1 MEKANS
7 RKAKLIRA
15 LRTAGWIYIAV
26 IYLNTVLNTV
36 FFPGRYLLNTPLG
49 GKGWLGILPV
59 LMILFMI
66 FSFDVKKLSVKQRVI
81 GVVIVLLLAIPPF
94 VSLWLYS
101 T

>member
-15 LRTAGWIYIAV
+15 LRTAGWVYLAV
-26 IYLNTVLNTV
+26 IYLNTV

-66 FSFDVKKLSVKQRVI
+66 FSSDVKKLSVKQRVI
-81 GVVIVLLLAIPPF
+81 GVVIVLLLVIPPF

>member
-15 LRTAGWIYIAV
+15 LRTAGWVYLAV
-26 IYLNTVLNTV
+26 IYLNTV

-66 FSFDVKKLSVKQRVI
+66 FSSDVKKLSVKQRVI

>member
-15 LRTAGWIYIAV
+15 LRTAGWVYLAV
-26 IYLNTVLNTV
+26 IYLNTV

>member
-15 LRTAGWIYIAV
+15 LRTAGWIYIVV
-26 IYLNTVLNTV
+26 IYLNTV

>member
-15 LRTAGWIYIAV
+15 LRTAGWVYLAV
-26 IYLNTVLNTV
+26 IYLNTV

-59 LMILFMI
+59 LIILFMI
-66 FSFDVKKLSVKQRVI
+66 FSSDVKKLSVKQRVI
-81 GVVIVLLLAIPPF
+81 GVVVVLLLAIPPF

>member
-15 LRTAGWIYIAV
+15 LRTAGWVYLAV
-26 IYLNTVLNTV
+26 IYLNTV

-94 VSLWLYS
+94 VSL
-101 T
+101 

>member
-15 LRTAGWIYIAV
+15 LRTAGWVYLAV
-26 IYLNTVLNTV
+26 IYLNTV

-66 FSFDVKKLSVKQRVI
+66 FSFNVKKLSVKQRVI

>member
-15 LRTAGWIYIAV
+15 LRIAGWIYIVV
-26 IYLNTVLNTV
+26 IYLNTV

>member
-1 MEKANS
+1 MEKTSSWKRNP
-7 RKAKLIRA
+7 LIRV

-26 IYLNTVLNTV
+26 IYLNTV

-59 LMILFMI
+59 LILLFMI

-81 GVVIVLLLAIPPF
+81 SVVIILLLAIPPF

>member
-15 LRTAGWIYIAV
+15 LRTAGWVYLAV
-26 IYLNTVLNTV
+26 IYLNTV

-81 GVVIVLLLAIPPF
+81 GVVVILLLAIPPF

>member
-15 LRTAGWIYIAV
+15 LRTAVLVYLAV
-26 IYLNTVLNTV
+26 IYLNTV

-66 FSFDVKKLSVKQRVI
+66 FSSDVKKLSVKQRVI
-81 GVVIVLLLAIPPF
+81 GVVIVLLLVIPPF

>member
-7 RKAKLIRA
+7 RKANLIRA
-15 LRTAGWIYIAV
+15 LRTPGWIYIAV
-26 IYLNTVLNTV
+26 IYLNTV

-66 FSFDVKKLSVKQRVI
+66 FSSDVKKLSVKQRVI
-81 GVVIVLLLAIPPF
+81 GVAIVLLLAIPPF

>member
-1 MEKANS
+1 MEKTSSWKRNP
-7 RKAKLIRA
+7 LIRV

-26 IYLNTVLNTV
+26 IYLNTV

-59 LMILFMI
+59 LIILFMI

-81 GVVIVLLLAIPPF
+81 GVVIILLLAIPPF

>member
-15 LRTAGWIYIAV
+15 LRTAGWVYLAV
-26 IYLNTVLNTV
+26 IYLNTV

-59 LMILFMI
+59 LIILFMI
-66 FSFDVKKLSVKQRVI
+66 FSSDVKKLSVKQRVI

>member
-26 IYLNTVLNTV
+26 ICLNTV

-59 LMILFMI
+59 LMILFMF
-66 FSFDVKKLSVKQRVI
+66 FSFAVKSCLSNS
-81 GVVIVLLLAIPPF
+81 G
-94 VSLWLYS
+94 
-101 T
+101 

>member
-15 LRTAGWIYIAV
+15 LRTAGWVYLAV
-26 IYLNTVLNTV
+26 IYLNTV

-101 T
+101 TT

>member
-15 LRTAGWIYIAV
+15 LRTAGWVYLAV
-26 IYLNTVLNTV
+26 IYLNTV

-66 FSFDVKKLSVKQRVI
+66 FSSDVKKLSVKQRVI

-101 T
+101 TT

>member
-26 IYLNTVLNTV
+26 IYLNTV

-66 FSFDVKKLSVKQRVI
+66 FSFDVKSCLSNS
-81 GVVIVLLLAIPPF
+81 G
-94 VSLWLYS
+94 
-101 T
+101 

>member
-1 MEKANS
+1 MEKTS
-7 RKAKLIRA
+7 SWKRTWLIRV

-26 IYLNTVLNTV
+26 IYLNTV

-59 LMILFMI
+59 LIILFMI
-66 FSFDVKKLSVKQRVI
+66 FSFDAKKLSIKQRVI
-81 GVVIVLLLAIPPF
+81 GVVIILLLAIPPF

-101 T
+101 TT

>member
-15 LRTAGWIYIAV
+15 LRTAGWVYLAV
-26 IYLNTVLNTV
+26 IYLNTV
-36 FFPGRYLLNTPLG
+36 FFPGRYLMNTPLG

-59 LMILFMI
+59 LIILFMI

>member
-15 LRTAGWIYIAV
+15 LRTAGWVYLAV
-26 IYLNTVLNTV
+26 IYLNTV

-66 FSFDVKKLSVKQRVI
+66 FSSDVKKLSVKQRVI
-81 GVVIVLLLAIPPF
+81 GVVVVLLLAIPPF

>member
-15 LRTAGWIYIAV
+15 LRTAGWVYLAV
-26 IYLNTVLNTV
+26 IYLNTV

-66 FSFDVKKLSVKQRVI
+66 FSSDVKKLSVKQRVI
-81 GVVIVLLLAIPPF
+81 GVVVILLLAIPPF

>member
-26 IYLNTVLNTV
+26 IYLNTV

-66 FSFDVKKLSVKQRVI
+66 FSSDVKKLSVKQRVI

>member
-26 IYLNTVLNTV
+26 IYLNTV

-66 FSFDVKKLSVKQRVI
+66 FSSDVKKLSVKQRVI
-81 GVVIVLLLAIPPF
+81 GVAIVLLLAIPPF

>member
-15 LRTAGWIYIAV
+15 LRTAGWIDIAV
-26 IYLNTVLNTV
+26 IYLNTV

-66 FSFDVKKLSVKQRVI
+66 FSFDVKSCLSNS
-81 GVVIVLLLAIPPF
+81 G
-94 VSLWLYS
+94 
-101 T
+101 

>member
-1 MEKANS
+1 MEKTS
-7 RKAKLIRA
+7 SWKRTSLIRV

-26 IYLNTVLNTV
+26 IYLNTV

-59 LMILFMI
+59 LIILFMI

-81 GVVIVLLLAIPPF
+81 GVVIILLLAIPPF